1 MAVEIAAAYISIIP
15 ETSKIAPGINKAMG
29 GAEKSAS
36 KSGESMGQKLS
47 SGMGSALKKSAVGV
61 GVAAGAAIGA
71 GLTKGIG
78 RLNGIEQAEAKLR
91 GLGHSASS
99 VGSIMDNALASVK
112 GTSFGLEEAAT
123 AAAGAVAAGIKPGQ
137 ELERTLK
144 IVGDTATIAGASMG
158 EMGQIFNSVAARG
171 KLQGDD
177 MMQLLSRGVPVLQL
191 LGEELGKTSA
201 EISDMVTKGQID
213 FATFQNA
220 MERGMGG
227 AALEAGNTV
236 EGAFRNMGAAAG
248 RLGATIAGPF
258 FNQAAGGFKGV
269 TDALDAMNARA
280 KPVMETFDAYL
291 TSNVVP
297 GLQNLASSA
306 TDAFQA
312 FMHSAT
318 VARTTEVFR
327 QLWEAGKGLAPS
339 LVSIGTSAAQAAGAL
354 GVGTWNL
361 FLTALQTTAV
371 AAKALTPPLEAISS
385 FMESHPAAVTAA
397 VAAWAGFKTLP
408 GVVGKV
414 TDAVTKQKTA
424 MSESRSSM
432 QQGVKDIQAYYR
444 ASGQEITKF
453 EAQLQYLGTSSNVAI
468 QNMARGYERGSVSL
482 LKMAKAHKTAAVE
495 ARINAMW
502 SKDAFTTIDYMAQS
516 VGHKAAASLQRFG
529 SVAGGVAGAGLQTMK
544 AGAKGIINLFGGPWG
559 AALAAGTAV
568 VTTLIAETQKYN
580 RFQDEAA
587 RSATLASSAFRDM
600 FSAMASG
607 GDVVAAMGSSVQD
620 VQSHLEQLA
629 SNGPGWMSRVGIA
642 VNEAGHN
649 IGKAMGTISQ
659 ETKFADEQWRDSSDS
674 AGRAA
679 EAIKRLGLSNEEL
692 AQQLTGSS
700 AQFEAFKQKLI
711 ESGEGGAEAAAQM
724 QKLRD
729 EYNRAQ
735 GSLDRVGPAAAN
747 AAATIDELAGKTG
760 DAGDRAN
767 KLRRA
772 FMELAGVELSA
783 ADASAEL
790 TKVVDQ
796 VSGKMETFA
805 GATMKANGLL
815 DTTTQAGAAAHNE
828 LQTLGDTMADSVAAG
843 NDIKDV
849 WAQSSGVLDSLQQ
862 SLGMTDAEFHKLLK
876 AYGMTPEQIQTI
888 VDLKADGAKM
898 ELASVAAKFQSL
910 DGKSLET
917 TMVVKDEGARKKL
930 EDFGMKV
937 KVVDEQTGEVT
948 ITAKDEQAVARY
960 DWWVNHGMP
969 NMDGKT
975 AQMDAFLNTD
985 QVKVSS
991 EEARSIL
998 DQLDVST
1005 TNPTAHLIMDEFR
1018 RDGEIARGDLEW
1030 LSTMSA
1036 NPKVNLDTIQLDTKT
1051 GTVNTTIDNLNG
1063 KTARPKADLDAMPLF
1078 ATNEFA
1084 IAQLATLDLKR
1095 PMPWASMN
1103 IDGLNAQH
1111 IDALN
1116 KVGLLDGQ
1124 RPTPAANLNIEDLT
1138 AEQQIALAQIFDLDS
1153 QRPTPL
1159 ADLTKE
1165 QLDTKAADAK
1175 RRLQELHD
1183 KKTEPKVTAKTS
1195 DAMAKLGGVRDLLA
1209 KLVSKTIFIDVFR
1222 RDHKSGNRHGGRFA
1236 RGGRYPRFAHGG
1248 TYRDALSTKDR
1259 PHDGYR
1265 LPTAGPGTN
1274 EVDGFLA
1281 YDSYGMPAARLD
1293 AGEWIINRRSSAKYD
1308 KELQQINN
1316 GTFPKLPGYADGG
1329 VFDDIIHAE
1338 TPPTAQEYRAL
1349 VDGKMVRGVQA
1360 ERPLDGAPYENFPGR
1375 DGAWGDCSYTQ
1386 GILAAFGL
1394 GMDPWP
1400 RKFST
1405 STQLAWLQQHGA
1417 NIGIGPAGSFRM
1429 GWYDNGGG
1437 QFGHTSGTLPDG
1449 TNVEMGGGPG
1459 GGKVGPAAAG
1469 FNHPQYTHH
1478 AWIPAGSGTTAASTS
1493 PDSPV
1498 ETDAAS
1504 DTAPG
1509 ADGAPSAT
1517 ASSFES
1523 DPDVAPLSPAASAS
1537 ADSLQATPPG
1547 GDSLSGYAGSVVAA
1561 FVSGHIGDA
1570 LQIAGFP
1577 DQIPPIF
1584 KLGSVWFQAVN
1595 GGAEKLL
1602 NYRKNDDAVVEAG
1615 KTAEALPEGQQAAPG
1630 ADRSVIDEG
1639 SLEEAVDSAV
1649 ESPDVQG
1656 EEAEQPEEKLSG
1668 VDAVKAAV
1676 KKSLKA
1682 FGWDTGEQ
1690 FDSIDFIVEH
1700 ESNWDPNAVNPS
1712 SGAFGL
1718 FQLNPASGTLQQY
1731 LPDRSP
1737 DPEKQGEAGA
1747 RYIQDRYGTPVAA
1760 AEFWRANNWYDS
1772 GGRAT
1777 GVGHMLKNTI
1787 KPERVLSP
1795 EQTKAFEDLVYNQIP
1810 AMQDTQPQ
1818 GQPPQPVEQPQ
1829 GTVTVQPEPAP
1840 EQPKVQPAQ
1849 ATGSLENMVNE
1860 AIPMIMAQN
1869 SWADMAK
1876 LVTSTAVSTAGNLAT
1891 SAPAGTVDSAFSA
1904 GMAMMGAASTPTV
1917 GAMMGAAAAPFMS
1930 ALGSAAG
1937 PVGTV
1942 AGGALAPVAGAMAGV
1957 AGAPVGAMLAEALP
1971 MTPGDI
1977 VSAAGGAVTD
1987 LAAWYTGE
1995 VAWGVT
2001 NAFEEYSKDIF
2012 GTVLLPFQDMKQIVE
2027 NPVGYMAQQTGLE
2040 APLAIAQ
2047 EHLGPAMSAVSPD
2060 GAAVVNN
2067 FIANDTDGIFAKYRV
2082 EQAKASAG
2090 KIGVH

>member
-15 ETSKIAPGINKAMG
+15 ETSKIAPGITKAMG

-144 IVGDTATIAGASMG
+144 VVGDTATIAGASMG

-258 FNQAAGGFKGV
+258 FNQASGGFKGV

-306 TDAFQA
+306 VDAFQA

-339 LVSIGTSAAQAAGAL
+339 LVSIGASAAQAAGAL

-385 FMESHPAAVTAA
+385 FMESHPATVTAA

-468 QNMARGYERGSVSL
+468 QSMARGYERGSVSL

-544 AGAKGIINLFGGPWG
+544 AGAKGIIGLFGGPWG

-568 VTTLIAETQKYN
+568 VTAVIDEVQRFN
-580 RFQDEAA
+580 RFQDLSAK
-587 RSATLASSAFRDM
+587 SATMAASAYREM
-600 FSAMASG
+600 FSTLATG
-607 GDVVAAMGSSVQD
+607 GDAVAAMGGSVQD
-620 VQSHLEQLA
+620 TIGHLEELGSSGPNWLGRA
-629 SNGPGWMSRVGIA
+629 SIA
-642 VNEAGHN
+642 WWEWTHLVTSNPAN
-649 IGKAMGTISQ
+649 DAMMRNQQAFRDT
-659 ETKFADEQWRDSSDS
+659 ADE
-674 AGRAA
+674 AKRAA
-679 EAIKRLGLSNEEL
+679 EVIKRFGLSNEEI
-692 AQQLTGSS
+692 ARQITGSS
-700 AQFEAFKQKLI
+700 AQFEAFKRKLI

-747 AAATIDELAGKTG
+747 AAATIEELAGKTG

-767 KLRRA
+767 KLNRA

-815 DTTTQAGAAAHNE
+815 DTTTTAGAAAHNE
-828 LQTLGDTMADSVAAG
+828 LETLGNTMRDSVAAG

-849 WAQSSGVLDSLQQ
+849 WAQSSGALSTLQE
-862 SLGMTDAEFHKLLK
+862 SLGLTKDEFQKLLK

-898 ELASVAAKFQSL
+898 ELASVAAKFQGL

-917 TMVVKDEGARKKL
+917 KMIVKDEGARKKL
-930 EDFGMKV
+930 DSFGLKV
-937 KVVDEQTGEVT
+937 SGINEQTGEVT

-991 EEARSIL
+991 AEARSIL

-1036 NPKVNLDTIQLDTKT
+1036 NPKVDLDTILLDTKT

-1153 QRPTPL
+1153 KRPTPL
-1159 ADLTKE
+1159 ADLTKD

-1195 DAMAKLGGVRDLLA
+1195 DAMTKLGGVRDLLA

-1248 TYRDALSTKDR
+1248 TYRDALTTKDR

-1360 ERPLDGAPYENFPGR
+1360 ERPLDGAPYENFPNR
-1375 DGAWGDCSYTQ
+1375 RGAWGDCSYTQ

-1478 AWIPAGSGTTAASTS
+1478 AWIPAGSGATAASS
-1493 PDSPV
+1493 AAEVPD
-1498 ETDAAS
+1498 ETHIGETNRGDEL
-1504 DTAPG
+1504 T
-1509 ADGAPSAT
+1509 PSAT

-1537 ADSLQATPPG
+1537 ADSLQATPPS

-1602 NYRKNDDAVVEAG
+1602 NYRKNDDAIVEAG
-1615 KTAEALPEGQQAAPG
+1615 KTTEALPEGQQDAPG
-1630 ADRSVIDEG
+1630 ADGSVIDEG
-1639 SLEEAVDSAV
+1639 SLEDAVDSAV

-1818 GQPPQPVEQPQ
+1818 GQPPQPAEQPQ
-1829 GTVTVQPEPAP
+1829 DAATVTGQEPEKTQPE
-1840 EQPKVQPAQ
+1840 K

-1860 AIPMIMAQN
+1860 ALPMVMAQN
-1869 SWADMAK
+1869 SWADAAK
-1876 LVTSTAVSTAGNLAT
+1876 LVTSSAVSFAGNMAT
-1891 SAPAGTVDSAFSA
+1891 SAASGLTDSAFSA
-1904 GMAMMGAASTPTV
+1904 GMSALGMAGAPTI
-1917 GAMMGAAAAPFMS
+1917 GAMVGSATAPVTGALGPAGGAAAGMAAAP
-1930 ALGSAAG
+1930 L
-1937 PVGTV
+1937 
-1942 AGGALAPVAGAMAGV
+1942 
-1957 AGAPVGAMLAEALP
+1957 GAMLGQVMP
-1971 MTPGDI
+1971 MTPGD
-1977 VSAAGGAVTD
+1977 VVGAAGGAMTD
-1987 LAAWYTGE
+1987 LAAWYSGE

-2001 NAFEEYSKDIF
+2001 NAVEEYSKDIF
-2012 GTVLLPFQDMKQIVE
+2012 GSVLLPFQDMKQIVE

>member
-71 GLTKGIG
+71 GLTKGVG

-144 IVGDTATIAGASMG
+144 VVGDTATIAGASMG

-201 EISDMVTKGQID
+201 EISDMVSKGQID

-236 EGAFRNMGAAAG
+236 QGAMRNMGAAAG
-248 RLGATIAGPF
+248 RLGATISGPF

-306 TDAFQA
+306 VDAFQA

-468 QNMARGYERGSVSL
+468 QSMARGYERGSVSL

-516 VGHKAAASLQRFG
+516 VGHTAAASLQRFG

-580 RFQDEAA
+580 RFQDESA

-642 VNEAGHN
+642 INEAGHN

-700 AQFEAFKQKLI
+700 AQFEAFKRKLI

-747 AAATIDELAGKTG
+747 AAATIEELAGKTG

-767 KLRRA
+767 KLNRA

-828 LQTLGDTMADSVAAG
+828 LQTLGDTMRNSVGAG

-849 WAQSSGVLDSLQQ
+849 WAQSSGVLANLQQ
-862 SLGMTDAEFHKLLK
+862 SLGMTDVEFQKLLK

-888 VDLKADGAKM
+888 VDVQADEAKTQ
-898 ELASVAAKFQSL
+898 LASVAKSFAGL

-917 TMVVKDEGARKKL
+917 RLIVSDEGARKKL

-969 NMDGKT
+969 DMDGKT

-1036 NPKVNLDTIQLDTKT
+1036 NPKVDLDTILLDTKT

-1103 IDGLNAQH
+1103 IDSLNAQQ

-1153 QRPTPL
+1153 KRPTPL
-1159 ADLTKE
+1159 ADLTKD
-1165 QLDTKAADAK
+1165 QLDVKVEDAK
-1175 RRLQELHD
+1175 RRLQELND
-1183 KKTEPKVTAKTS
+1183 KKTEPKVSAETRA
-1195 DAMAKLGGVRDLLA
+1195 AIEKLGGVKDLLG

-1360 ERPLDGAPYENFPGR
+1360 ERPLDGAPYENFPNR
-1375 DGAWGDCSYTQ
+1375 RGAWGDCSYTQ

-1509 ADGAPSAT
+1509 ADGSDELAPSAT

-1630 ADRSVIDEG
+1630 ADGSVIDEG

-1818 GQPPQPVEQPQ
+1818 GQPPQPAEQPQ
-1829 GTVTVQPEPAP
+1829 DAATVTGQEPEKTQPE
-1840 EQPKVQPAQ
+1840 Q

-1860 AIPMIMAQN
+1860 ALPMVMAQN
-1869 SWADMAK
+1869 SWADAAK
-1876 LVTSTAVSTAGNLAT
+1876 LVTSSAVSFAGNMAT
-1891 SAPAGTVDSAFSA
+1891 SAASGLTDSVFSA
-1904 GMAMMGAASTPTV
+1904 GMSALGMAGTPTIGALV
-1917 GAMMGAAAAPFMS
+1917 GSATAPVTGALGPAGGAAAGMAAAP
-1930 ALGSAAG
+1930 L
-1937 PVGTV
+1937 
-1942 AGGALAPVAGAMAGV
+1942 
-1957 AGAPVGAMLAEALP
+1957 GAMLGQVMP
-1971 MTPGDI
+1971 MTPGD
-1977 VSAAGGAVTD
+1977 VVGTAGGAMTD
-1987 LAAWYTGE
+1987 LAAWYSGE

-2012 GTVLLPFQDMKQIVE
+2012 GSVLLPFQDMKQIVE

>member
-15 ETSKIAPGINKAMG
+15 ETSKIAPGITKAMG

-144 IVGDTATIAGASMG
+144 VVGDTATIAGASMG

-297 GLQNLASSA
+297 GMQNLASSA
-306 TDAFQA
+306 VDAFQA

-468 QNMARGYERGSVSL
+468 QSMARGYERGSVSL

-544 AGAKGIINLFGGPWG
+544 AGAKGIIGLFGGPWG
-559 AALAAGTAV
+559 AALAAGTAA
-568 VTTLIAETQKYN
+568 VTAVIDEVQRFN
-580 RFQDEAA
+580 RFQDLSAK
-587 RSATLASSAFRDM
+587 SATMAASAYREM
-600 FSAMASG
+600 FSTLATG
-607 GDVVAAMGSSVQD
+607 GDAVAAMGGSVQD
-620 VQSHLEQLA
+620 TIGHLEELGSSGPNWLGRA
-629 SNGPGWMSRVGIA
+629 SIA
-642 VNEAGHN
+642 WWEWTHLVTSNPAN
-649 IGKAMGTISQ
+649 DAMMRNQQAFRDT
-659 ETKFADEQWRDSSDS
+659 ADE
-674 AGRAA
+674 AKRAA
-679 EAIKRLGLSNEEL
+679 EVIKRFGLSNEEI
-692 AQQLTGSS
+692 ARQITGSS
-700 AQFEAFKQKLI
+700 AQFEAFKRKLI

-747 AAATIDELAGKTG
+747 AAATIEELAGKTG

-767 KLRRA
+767 KLNRA

-815 DTTTQAGAAAHNE
+815 DTTTTAGAAAHNE
-828 LQTLGDTMADSVAAG
+828 LETLGNTMRDSVAAG

-849 WAQSSGVLDSLQQ
+849 WAQSSGALSTLQE
-862 SLGMTDAEFHKLLK
+862 SLGLTKDEFQKLLK

-898 ELASVAAKFQSL
+898 ELASVAAKFQGL

-917 TMVVKDEGARKKL
+917 KMIVKDEGARKKL
-930 EDFGMKV
+930 DSFGLKV
-937 KVVDEQTGEVT
+937 SDINEQTGEVT

-969 NMDGKT
+969 DMDGKT

-991 EEARSIL
+991 AEARSIL

-1036 NPKVNLDTIQLDTKT
+1036 NPKVDLDTILLDTKT

-1063 KTARPKADLDAMPLF
+1063 KTARPKADLDASALF
-1078 ATNEFA
+1078 ATDDFA
-1084 IAQLATLDLKR
+1084 KAQLYTLDLQR

-1124 RPTPAANLNIEDLT
+1124 RPTPAANLNIADLT
-1138 AEQQIALAQIFDLDS
+1138 AEQQIAIAQIFDLDS

-1159 ADLTKE
+1159 ADLTKD
-1165 QLDTKAADAK
+1165 QLDVKVEDAK
-1175 RRLQELHD
+1175 RRLQEVHD
-1183 KKTEPKVTAKTS
+1183 KKTEPKVSAETRA
-1195 DAMAKLGGVRDLLA
+1195 AIEKLGGVKDLLG

-1248 TYRDALSTKDR
+1248 TYRDALTTKDQ

-1329 VFDDIIHAE
+1329 VFDDIINAE

-1360 ERPLDGAPYENFPGR
+1360 ERPLDGAPYENFPNR
-1375 DGAWGDCSYTQ
+1375 RGAWGDCSYTQ

-1478 AWIPAGSGTTAASTS
+1478 AWIPAGSGTTAASS
-1493 PDSPV
+1493 AAEAPD
-1498 ETDAAS
+1498 ETNTGDEL
-1504 DTAPG
+1504 
-1509 ADGAPSAT
+1509 APSAT

-1602 NYRKNDDAVVEAG
+1602 NYRKNDDAIVEAG
-1615 KTAEALPEGQQAAPG
+1615 KTTEALPESQQAAPG
-1630 ADRSVIDEG
+1630 TDGSVIDEG

-1682 FGWDTGEQ
+1682 FGWDSGEQ

-1818 GQPPQPVEQPQ
+1818 GEPPQPAEQPQ
-1829 GTVTVQPEPAP
+1829 DAATVTGQEPAKTQPE
-1840 EQPKVQPAQ
+1840 Q
-1849 ATGSLENMVNE
+1849 ATGSLENAVNE
-1860 AIPMIMAQN
+1860 ALPMLMAQN
-1869 SWADMAK
+1869 SWADAAK
-1876 LVTSTAVSTAGNLAT
+1876 LVTSSAVSFAGNMAT
-1891 SAPAGTVDSAFSA
+1891 SAASGLTDSAFSA
-1904 GMAMMGAASTPTV
+1904 GMSALGMAGTPTI
-1917 GAMMGAAAAPFMS
+1917 GAMVGSATAPVTGALGPAGGAAAGMAAAP
-1930 ALGSAAG
+1930 L
-1937 PVGTV
+1937 
-1942 AGGALAPVAGAMAGV
+1942 
-1957 AGAPVGAMLAEALP
+1957 GAMLGQVMP
-1971 MTPGDI
+1971 MTPGD
-1977 VSAAGGAVTD
+1977 VVGAAGGAMTD
-1987 LAAWYTGE
+1987 LAAWYSGE

-2012 GTVLLPFQDMKQIVE
+2012 GSVLLPFQDMKQIVE
-2027 NPVGYMAQQTGLE
+2027 NPVGYMAQQTGLD

>member
-15 ETSKIAPGINKAMG
+15 ETSKIAPGITKAMG

-71 GLTKGIG
+71 GLTKGVG

-144 IVGDTATIAGASMG
+144 VVGDTATIAGASMG

-201 EISDMVTKGQID
+201 EISDMVTAGQID
-213 FATFQNA
+213 FATFQSA

-280 KPVMETFDAYL
+280 KPVMETFDSYL

-306 TDAFQA
+306 VDAFQA

-339 LVSIGTSAAQAAGAL
+339 LVSIGASAAQAAGAL

-468 QNMARGYERGSVSL
+468 QSMARGYERGSVSL

-529 SVAGGVAGAGLQTMK
+529 SVAGGIAGAGLQTMK
-544 AGAKGIINLFGGPWG
+544 AGAKGIIGLFGGPWG
-559 AALAAGTAV
+559 AALAAGTAA
-568 VTTLIAETQKYN
+568 VTAVIDEVQRFN
-580 RFQDEAA
+580 RFQDLSAK
-587 RSATLASSAFRDM
+587 SATMAASAYREM
-600 FSAMASG
+600 FSTLATG
-607 GDVVAAMGSSVQD
+607 GDAVAAMGGSVQD
-620 VQSHLEQLA
+620 TIGHLEELGSSGPNWLGRA
-629 SNGPGWMSRVGIA
+629 SIA
-642 VNEAGHN
+642 WWEWTHLVTSNPAN
-649 IGKAMGTISQ
+649 DAMMRNQQAFRDT
-659 ETKFADEQWRDSSDS
+659 ADE
-674 AGRAA
+674 AKRAA
-679 EAIKRLGLSNEEL
+679 EVIKRFGLSNEEI
-692 AQQLTGSS
+692 ARQITGSS

-747 AAATIDELAGKTG
+747 AAATIEELAGKTG

-828 LQTLGDTMADSVAAG
+828 LQTLGDTMTDSVAAG

-862 SLGMTDAEFHKLLK
+862 SLGMTDAEFQKLLK

-898 ELASVAAKFQSL
+898 ELASVASKFQEL

-917 TMVVKDEGARKKL
+917 TMVVKDEGARRKI

-991 EEARSIL
+991 AEARSIL

-1036 NPKVNLDTIQLDTKT
+1036 NPKVDLDTILLDTKT

-1103 IDGLNAQH
+1103 IDSLNAQQ

-1116 KVGLLDGQ
+1116 KVGLLDGK
-1124 RPTPAANLNIEDLT
+1124 RPTPLADLNIEDLN
-1138 AEQQIALAQIFDLDS
+1138 AEQQIALAQVFDLDS
-1153 QRPTPL
+1153 KRPTPL
-1159 ADLTKE
+1159 ADLTKD

-1195 DAMAKLGGVRDLLA
+1195 DVMTKLGGVRDLLA

-1248 TYRDALSTKDR
+1248 TYRDALSTKDQ

-1265 LPTAGPGTN
+1265 LPTSGPGTN

-1360 ERPLDGAPYENFPGR
+1360 ERPLDGAPYENFPNR
-1375 DGAWGDCSYTQ
+1375 RGAWGDCSYTQ

-1478 AWIPAGSGTTAASTS
+1478 AWIPAGSGATAASS
-1493 PDSPV
+1493 AAEVPD
-1498 ETDAAS
+1498 ETHTGETHTD
-1504 DTAPG
+1504 DELT
-1509 ADGAPSAT
+1509 PSAT

-1584 KLGSVWFQAVN
+1584 KLGRVWFQAVN

-1602 NYRKNDDAVVEAG
+1602 NYRKNDDAIVEAG
-1615 KTAEALPEGQQAAPG
+1615 KTTEALPEGQQAAPG
-1630 ADRSVIDEG
+1630 TDGSVIDEG
-1639 SLEEAVDSAV
+1639 NLEEAVDSAV
-1649 ESPDVQG
+1649 ESPDLQG
-1656 EEAEQPEEKLSG
+1656 EEAEQPEENLQG

-1818 GQPPQPVEQPQ
+1818 GQQPQPAEQPQ
-1829 GTVTVQPEPAP
+1829 DAATVPSQEPVKTQPE
-1840 EQPKVQPAQ
+1840 QS
-1849 ATGSLENMVNE
+1849 TGSLENMVNE
-1860 AIPMIMAQN
+1860 ALPMVMAQN
-1869 SWADMAK
+1869 SWADAAK
-1876 LVTSTAVSTAGNLAT
+1876 LVTSSAVSFAGNLAT
-1891 SAPAGTVDSAFSA
+1891 SAASGLTDSAFSA
-1904 GMAMMGAASTPTV
+1904 GMSALGMAGTPTI
-1917 GAMMGAAAAPFMS
+1917 GAMVGSATAPVTGALGPAGGAAAGMAAAP
-1930 ALGSAAG
+1930 L
-1937 PVGTV
+1937 
-1942 AGGALAPVAGAMAGV
+1942 
-1957 AGAPVGAMLAEALP
+1957 GAMLGQVMP
-1971 MTPGDI
+1971 MTPGD
-1977 VSAAGGAVTD
+1977 VVGTAGGAMTD
-1987 LAAWYTGE
+1987 LAAWYSGE

-2012 GTVLLPFQDMKQIVE
+2012 GSVLLPFQDMKQIVE
-2027 NPVGYMAQQTGLE
+2027 NPVGYMAQQTGLDV
-2040 APLAIAQ
+2040 PLAIAQ